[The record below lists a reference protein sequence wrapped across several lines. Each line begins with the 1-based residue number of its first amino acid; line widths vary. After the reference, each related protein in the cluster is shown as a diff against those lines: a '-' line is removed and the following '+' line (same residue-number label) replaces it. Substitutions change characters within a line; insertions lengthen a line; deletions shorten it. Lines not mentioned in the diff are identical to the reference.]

1 MYSSKFFF
9 TVCTSCIAKL
19 KPITGQ
25 RRCKVCSIN
34 LVSESEICTHCRERE
49 YAFGANYSL
58 FAYQGMIKELI
69 YQFKFKN
76 RKRVALVLA
85 HFLSKELIERFRNIA
100 VIPVP
105 ARKSTLRKRGWDHME
120 AISRILENDYSIH
133 IYRFLERKGDIPQK
147 ALSYNQRIQ
156 NIRETIFIRKK
167 RIFNMEHAL
176 LLDDIF
182 TTGATVSEC
191 ARVLRG
197 EGINRVD
204 VLTLAID

>member
-1 MYSSKFFF
+1 
-9 TVCTSCIAKL
+9 
-19 KPITGQ
+19 
-25 RRCKVCSIN
+25 
-34 LVSESEICTHCRERE
+34 
-49 YAFGANYSL
+49 
-58 FAYQGMIKELI
+58 
-69 YQFKFKN
+69 
-76 RKRVALVLA
+76 
-85 HFLSKELIERFRNIA
+85 
-100 VIPVP
+100 
-105 ARKSTLRKRGWDHME
+105 ME

-156 NIRETIFIRKK
+156 NIQETIFIRKK